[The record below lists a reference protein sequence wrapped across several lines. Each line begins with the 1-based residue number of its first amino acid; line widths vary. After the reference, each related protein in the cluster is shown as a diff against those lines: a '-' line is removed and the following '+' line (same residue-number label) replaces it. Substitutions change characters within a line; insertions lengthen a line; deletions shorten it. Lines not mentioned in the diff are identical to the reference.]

1 MLCLSTDGTGLCEAK
16 RRHMAGM
23 GLLER
28 LMLAS
33 PRDLVAQTPAAG
45 STTLAGLYDQ
55 CRAAGLTAQPAES
68 DVHRLHALCA
78 DALAPSINTIL
89 CSFT

>member
-1 MLCLSTDGTGLCEAK
+1 
-16 RRHMAGM
+16 MADVA
-23 GLLER
+23 LLER

-45 STTLAGLYDQ
+45 STTLASLYNQ

-78 DALAPSINTIL
+78 DGSASST
-89 CSFT
+89 